1 MGKSKNGGT
10 RSYIRGRIGSD
21 VYSIGKDGKGKKQQ
35 VIRSLAETVANPQT
49 QAQMRGRMIM
59 STVMQAVAG
68 MAAIVDHSFDGV
80 VAGQPSIS
88 EFIRVNYAAVKADVA
103 ANPASGNAF
112 GLNKYQEKGVKA
124 GAWIIAD
131 GKAVSVSGVALN
143 AAAKTATIAI
153 SGDKTFADLLSALG
167 LNADDYFTIC
177 AVDASAG
184 FVYARIGFNAATAA
198 ATVLSADNIASVLTL
213 SGNVSIVPSISGSD
227 LVLTLGAL
235 SANNGI
241 IVSRKVAGGY
251 IHNDVVLATPS
262 NPDYAADVALPTYP
276 VGSQRFLNGG
286 GETAGVVSGGSDSSN
301 TPDNPSQET
310 VAAPVISG
318 TTPFDDTTQVT
329 ITGPDGASIY
339 YTTDGSTPTSA
350 STAYANAITLSAST
364 TVKAIAIKNGVSS
377 DVATKG
383 FTKNGDNPPEND

>member
-184 FVYARIGFNAATAA
+184 FVYARVGFNAATAA

-286 GETAGVVSGGSDSSN
+286 GETAGVVSGGSDNNN

-377 DVATKG
+377 DVATKA

>member
-177 AVDASAG
+177 AIDASAG
-184 FVYARIGFNAATAA
+184 FVFARIGFNAATAA

-262 NPDYAADVALPTYP
+262 NPDWAADVALPTYP

-286 GETAGVVSGGSDSSN
+286 GETAGVVSGGSDNNN

-318 TTPFDDTTQVT
+318 TTPFDDKTQVT

>member
-286 GETAGVVSGGSDSSN
+286 GETAGVVSGGSDNNN

-377 DVATKG
+377 DVATKA
-383 FTKNGDNPPEND
+383 FTKNGDTPPEND

>member
-143 AAAKTATIAI
+143 ATAKTATIAI

-286 GETAGVVSGGSDSSN
+286 GETAGVVSGGSDNNN

-350 STAYANAITLSAST
+350 STAYANAITLSATT

-383 FTKNGDNPPEND
+383 FTKNGDVPPEND